1 MQTHF
6 NQYTEADLSNQTA
19 LSKHVLLLHTQSNTP
34 EKIHLTRHIRAE
46 LPKQT
51 HLIRHFQAEAL
62 KQIHSKSYHQF
73 G

>member
-6 NQYTEADLSNQTA
+6 NQYTQADLSNRTA
-19 LSKHVLLLHTQSNTP
+19 LSKHAFLLHTQSDTP
-34 EKIHLTRHIRAE
+34 EKIHSTRHIRAE

-51 HLIRHFQAEAL
+51 HLIRHFQAEASE
-62 KQIHSKSYHQF
+62 QIHSKSYHQL